1 MEFQVGSAAK
11 VPQVALDALARILTR
26 VRPERVI
33 LFGSWARG
41 EARFDSDL
49 DLLVV
54 LPFRGPRHRVSIS
67 LLTLLADL
75 PAAKD
80 VIVLSPEE
88 WERKKDVPGSIAYPA
103 AHEGVVLYAA

>member
-1 MEFQVGSAAK
+1 MESLLGSTAK
-11 VPQVALDALARILTR
+11 VPQIALDALELILTR
-26 VRPERVI
+26 VQPQRVI

-41 EARFDSDL
+41 EATVDSDL

-67 LLTLLADL
+67 LLTLLANL

-88 WERKKDVPGSIAYPA
+88 WERKKDLPGSIAYPA
-103 AHEGVVLYAA
+103 AHEGVILYAA

>member
-1 MEFQVGSAAK
+1 MNEDLTPDVPDWGDRGKIGRMTRRWDMELQVGSTAK
-11 VPQVALDALARILTR
+11 VPQVALDALTRILTR
-26 VRPERVI
+26 VRPERV
-33 LFGSWARG
+33 
-41 EARFDSDL
+41 
-49 DLLVV
+49 
-54 LPFRGPRHRVSIS
+54 SIP

-103 AHEGVVLYAA
+103 AHQGVVLYAA

>member
-1 MEFQVGSAAK
+1 MTQRIAGTAE
-11 VPQVALDALARILTR
+11 VPELARDALARIR
-26 VRPERVI
+26 NCVSPQRVI

-41 EARFDSDL
+41 EADPDSDL

-54 LPFRGPRHRVSIS
+54 LPIKGPRHRVSIS
-67 LLTLLADL
+67 LLLVLADL
-75 PAAKD
+75 PVAKD
-80 VIVLSPEE
+80 VVVLAPDE